1 MERLYISL
9 QDCVVVPNC
18 EIGTNLK
25 ITNTKIDYKLLN
37 CGRSL
42 IVAYL
47 LFTAVKLIVF
57 LPRVAMVKVAC
68 VGTGREGGGRAVNPH
83 GSFTSLL
90 AGSFPIYFYLS
101 R

>member
-1 MERLYISL
+1 MVDARTGVAVLTCWSRRRVKMERLYISL

-42 IVAYL
+42 IVALL

-57 LPRVAMVKVAC
+57 LPRVAMVHC
-68 VGTGREGGGRAVNPH
+68 
-83 GSFTSLL
+83 
-90 AGSFPIYFYLS
+90 
-101 R
+101 